1 MEGEAAPGEGMVHGF
16 PEIRQRVE
24 QRPVQIEYDYF
35 AGHAAK
41 LRFSLRFRMPLR
53 GKRADGLAYFREKSQ
68 ICCRIMDERM
78 ELIEAVRARHSV
90 RKYIDRPIEPEKA
103 AAIRAAMERINR
115 ESGLNV
121 QLVLDEPKAFSSG
134 MWKYGQFSLVK
145 NYLVMAGPKGD
156 TAEERIGYH
165 GEELV
170 LLAQTLGLNT
180 CWVGLTYKKIPG
192 TFTLRAGDIVHC
204 VIALGYGA
212 SQGVQHPMRPAGQ
225 FYESAAT
232 PPEWF
237 LRGIEAAILAPTA
250 VNQQK
255 FKFFLHPDGRVD
267 VKPLFSMAGYT
278 RIDLG
283 IVKYHFEI
291 GAGKENYEWV

>member
-1 MEGEAAPGEGMVHGF
+1 
-16 PEIRQRVE
+16 
-24 QRPVQIEYDYF
+24 
-35 AGHAAK
+35 
-41 LRFSLRFRMPLR
+41 
-53 GKRADGLAYFREKSQ
+53 
-68 ICCRIMDERM
+68 M

-90 RKYIDRPIEPEKA
+90 RKYTGRPIGAEEA

-115 ESGLNV
+115 ESGLNI
-121 QLVLDEPKAFSSG
+121 QLVLDEPKAFSTG

-145 NYLVMAGPKGD
+145 DYLVMAGPKGEA
-156 TAEERIGYH
+156 AEERIGYH

-170 LLAQTLGLNT
+170 LLAQTLGLNS

-192 TFTLRAGDIVHC
+192 TFTLRDGDVVHC

-212 SQGVQHPMRPAGQ
+212 TQGVQHPMRPIGQ
-225 FYESAAT
+225 FYACDVT

-237 LRGIEAAILAPTA
+237 LRGVEAAMLAPTA

-255 FKFFLHPDGRVD
+255 FKFFLHPDGRVEA
-267 VKPLFSMAGYT
+267 KPLFSMAGYT

-283 IVKYHFEI
+283 IVKCHFAI
-291 GAGKENYEWV
+291 GAGKENFAWV